1 MNVQDFD
8 YVLPESLIATEPASP
23 RDSCRLMLV
32 NRKDETL
39 EDRRFFELVDLLR
52 EGDVLVF
59 NNSKVLPARLLLEH
73 KGREVEI
80 FLTKRLSETDWL
92 TLVRPGK
99 LLVPGVSVRVGKDLE
114 LEIVKVEED
123 GQRLVRF
130 SDGGEIQNRVL
141 QEVGHTPLPPYIKN
155 SRADFDDYQTVYAE
169 DEGSVAA
176 PTAGLHFTE
185 NLLQKLEQ
193 KGVQLEFVRLD
204 VGIGTFRP
212 IKTDKVEDH
221 FMHSE
226 RYILRED
233 VASRLNT
240 AKKEGR
246 RIIAVGTTSV
256 RVLEDGFDK
265 GAGFLAGERE
275 TNIFIYPGYEWQ
287 CVDGLI
293 TNFHLPKSSLL
304 LLVSAFAG
312 KDFIL
317 RAYEK
322 AIQESYRFY
331 SFGDAMFIE

>member
-39 EDRRFFELVDLLR
+39 EDRRFFELIDLLR